1 MAEKKIKIST
11 HDLIPEH
18 TKLSDSEKQ
27 KILDQYNVTINELPS
42 ILITDAALLKLK
54 VKVGD
59 IIKIERKSPTSG
71 KSIFYRGVVE
81 WIKQK

>member
-81 WIKQK
+81 

>member
-11 HDLIPEH
+11 HDLIPKH

-27 KILDQYNVTINELPS
+27 KVLEQYNITIKELPS
-42 ILITDAALLKLK
+42 IFITDAALLPLK

-59 IIKIERKSPTSG
+59 IIKIERSSPTSG

-81 WIKQK
+81 